1 MDENKQMFNKK
12 SEIGSSNN
20 NDNRNDTSTSRMV
33 IVSEDVLILLEK
45 QMSELRSLVSML
57 NRPEEVIFDNEEA
70 AKQRNVAGEI
80 MGARMAIDF
89 CLRQGI
95 EAVSIYHDYEGI
107 GKWADGK
114 WKANNPLTQGYS
126 QYVANARTRMSIEF
140 VKVKAHAGNK
150 YNEMADKLA
159 KEALGI

>member
-1 MDENKQMFNKK
+1 MPHAYVDGSYNVSTKRFGYGIVLFTDAFNADGTPQ
-12 SEIGSSNN
+12 EI
-20 NDNRNDTSTSRMV
+20 RM
-33 IVSEDVLILLEK
+33 SKAFSHE
-45 QMSELRSLVSML
+45 ELAEM
-57 NRPEEVIFDNEEA
+57 
-70 AKQRNVAGEI
+70 RNVAGEI

>member
-12 SEIGSSNN
+12 REIGSSNN

-70 AKQRNVAGEI
+70 AKFLKVSTRTLQKYREQHLLTFSQHD
-80 MGARMAIDF
+80 RMIWYRKSDLIDF
-89 CLRQGI
+89 LQRHQI
-95 EAVSIYHDYEGI
+95 RSH
-107 GKWADGK
+107 
-114 WKANNPLTQGYS
+114 
-126 QYVANARTRMSIEF
+126 
-140 VKVKAHAGNK
+140 
-150 YNEMADKLA
+150 
-159 KEALGI
+159 